1 MKWLQDANCLFY
13 CTSLFFAANIHTA
26 GLVGGQERLWPHR
39 FGCKHKH
46 TLRYVGKQHICD
58 AMPLSLHCLWMKR
71 FASLRQSRHAQNRAS
86 AWQNLFY
93 SVCLKDY
100 NNGLTLTLPWEQQL
114 LICALQFT
122 SFFWNSQP
130 HFMVFILIV
139 NFIVHSFSFS
149 NDLDMEYHSRDNIQL
164 HT

>member
-1 MKWLQDANCLFY
+1 MAPRCELSVLLYVPILLQP
-13 CTSLFFAANIHTA
+13 TSTQQALSEARRGFDHTDMAVNTNTHSGMLVNNIS
-26 GLVGGQERLWPHR
+26 
-39 FGCKHKH
+39 
-46 TLRYVGKQHICD
+46 
-58 AMPLSLHCLWMKR
+58 AMPCLTTSLSLHCLWMEKLCVSQTIQTCTKQ
-71 FASLRQSRHAQNRAS
+71 SLGLTKPLYN
-86 AWQNLFY
+86 
-93 SVCLKDY
+93 VCLKDY
-100 NNGLTLTLPWEQQL
+100 NNGLTLPWEQQL

-139 NFIVHSFSFS
+139 YFIVHSFS

>member
-1 MKWLQDANCLFY
+1 MRIVCFTVCPYFLQPTSTQQALSEARRGFDHTDLAVNTNTHSGMLANNISVMPCHFLF
-13 CTSLFFAANIHTA
+13 TA
-26 GLVGGQERLWPHR
+26 YGWKS
-39 FGCKHKH
+39 C
-46 TLRYVGKQHICD
+46 
-58 AMPLSLHCLWMKR
+58 
-71 FASLRQSRHAQNRAS
+71 ASLRQSRHAQNRAS

-93 SVCLKDY
+93 NVCLKDY